1 VFKAIDCGIVP
12 NTKEKYECDFG
23 YTTCSFQARIEI
35 STYLDER
42 MDTMRF
48 PLQIGLAVMV
58 LASASDVQAQ
68 TRFQGMDRN
77 NDGQITRAEW
87 RGNDQSFRNQ
97 DWNGD
102 GVLSGEEVRPGG
114 RRQTW
119 NQDWNR
125 DGRVDNQDAQIAQR
139 FRGYDMNNDN
149 RVAASEWPAE
159 QRLFTR
165 LDTNRDR
172 FLTIEEY
179 TTGAGFRLD
188 AQGGPANRF
197 SNIDLNRDGW
207 VTRNE
212 WNMGTTDFNR
222 LDINRDN
229 RISRFE
235 FENDTASYNDT
246 NYSSAQFANVD
257 TNRDGW
263 IARSEWRM
271 GAAEF
276 DRIDINN
283 DNRVSRFEFE
293 NVASSND
300 TDPSSEYDRFTT
312 VDVNRD
318 GWLTRSEWRGSEAGF
333 SRLDTNRDNRL
344 SRTEYDAEVQPQSQS
359 KPSTSRSAA
368 WRTGYDRGISEGRA
382 AGREDFVRNQG
393 WDLEGQRELVSA
405 DSGYTPHVGSLSDYQ
420 AGYRE
425 GFRNAYRAGF
435 YDARDNK

>member
-1 VFKAIDCGIVP
+1 
-12 NTKEKYECDFG
+12 
-23 YTTCSFQARIEI
+23 
-35 STYLDER
+35 
-42 MDTMRF
+42 
-48 PLQIGLAVMV
+48 MV
-58 LASASDVQAQ
+58 LASATGVQAQ
-68 TRFQGMDRN
+68 MRHQGMDRN

-125 DGRVDNQDAQIAQR
+125 DGRVDSQDAQIAQR

-149 RVAASEWPAE
+149 RVAVSEWPGE
-159 QRLFTR
+159 QRLFAR

-172 FLTIEEY
+172 LLSIEEY

-197 SNIDLNRDGW
+197 SNIDANRDGW

-212 WNMGTTDFNR
+212 WNMGSADFNR
-222 LDINRDN
+222 LDVNRDN

-235 FENDTASYNDT
+235 FEDDTPSYQ
-246 NYSSAQFANVD
+246 AQFANVD

-283 DNRVSRFEFE
+283 DNRISRFEFE
-293 NVASSND
+293 NVTSSND
-300 TDPSSEYDRFTT
+300 DPS
-312 VDVNRD
+312 N
-318 GWLTRSEWRGSEAGF
+318 
-333 SRLDTNRDNRL
+333 
-344 SRTEYDAEVQPQSQS
+344 
-359 KPSTSRSAA
+359 PSASRSAA
-368 WRTGYDRGISEGRA
+368 WRTGYDRGISEGRV
-382 AGREDFVRNQG
+382 AGREDFTRNQG

-405 DSGYTPHVGSLSDYQ
+405 DSGYTPQVGSLSDYQ

-435 YDARDNK
+435 YEARDNR